1 MMSSRIMWWK
11 RAKKSP
17 YGVRGI
23 ECLMRDI
30 LQHTTVQQ
38 KACPTKKLTA
48 RQLKQKTKK
57 RNRLLNLERK
67 LRSKQRILDRK
78 KRYGSQLAKEK
89 KGAQTAK
96 KMKRFLKRL
105 KKYNHMM
112 AKVLEEYQRVDMH
125 LKKVANLM
133 IEQKQLVAT
142 DIIKIQKKIRAAG
155 TCAYCHKVCDR
166 LSREHLLPRSAGGRA
181 IIHVCFPCNFKR
193 GSSGKFGPFLLYIY
207 TYPDHWAKALAS
219 TADVSKTTS
228 WLRRWDL

>member
-1 MMSSRIMWWK
+1 MSSRILWWK
-11 RAKKSP
+11 RAKKSQ
-17 YGVRGI
+17 YGVKGI
-23 ECLMRDI
+23 ERLMRDI

-67 LRSKQRILDRK
+67 LRSKQRILERK
-78 KRYGSQLAKEK
+78 KRYSSQLSKERK
-89 KGAQTAK
+89 RAQTAK

-105 KKYNHMM
+105 KKYNYMM
-112 AKVLEEYQRVDMH
+112 TKILEESSTVDKH
-125 LKKVANLM
+125 LKKVSSLM

-142 DIIKIQKKIRAAG
+142 DIIKVQKKIRSGG

-166 LSREHLLPRSAGGRA
+166 LSREHLLPRSVGGRA
-181 IIHVCFPCNFKR
+181 IIHVCFPCNFER